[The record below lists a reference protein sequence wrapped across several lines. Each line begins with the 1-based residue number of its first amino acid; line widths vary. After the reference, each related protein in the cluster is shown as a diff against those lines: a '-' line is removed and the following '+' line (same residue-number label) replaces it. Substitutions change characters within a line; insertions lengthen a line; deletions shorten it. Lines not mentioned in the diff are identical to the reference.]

1 MCVFCSRSLLNIV
14 FAENKIEFL
23 SKKTMKKI
31 PTDIWVDIELFQN
44 NFNKINGQFIRN
56 IVSIF
61 KISHRYGQISFL
73 FMKNDATYAYGKGI
87 CNLLSFQHYPK
98 YPIRIDILNKKKI
111 IQVES
116 GEGFVVVLTD
126 DGLVYLASDDSRWKT
141 NYTLRLISTGNDRFE
156 MIACGHYHLLLLR
169 QDGTVFAFGYNKYGQ
184 LTNSLSSYDTVV
196 NTGLKNVKIIACGA
210 NHSLALTN
218 TNHIYSWGWNDNG
231 QLGLGDTNYRRTPSL
246 LSFPGGSIQSP
257 IKNVAAGARHSL
269 FLLEDG
275 QIFGCG
281 YGQYSINDN
290 NDQNAMVPTK
300 ISIENVQSVACMN
313 YTMKNNLD
321 FSLALDQSSHYYAWG
336 IVKNEK
342 LLSPKTLGGRPKS
355 FAAAS
360 ALIMGSPITF
370 GLTPTIH
377 AFESNDTISFI
388 GLLNNPDNY
397 DIEFVIDDKRI
408 LASKC
413 HLKMSSKYYS
423 RMFSG
428 EWQENNNRVV
438 IDAYSYEV
446 YYSYLRKLHTGHIR
460 INQSNI
466 VELIDL
472 ANCYGDEQLFKH
484 CRTFIRSNLNEHTLS
499 TYLPLIVKYELNDM
513 HGKLVEL
520 TIENILPKITN
531 DLCENKE
538 NIIKFLLWFFEQ

>member
-1 MCVFCSRSLLNIV
+1 MFSGHWKENSRVIIYDYSYDTYYAYLRMLHNGRIGIKQSNI
-14 FAENKIEFL
+14 IEL
-23 SKKTMKKI
+23 IDLANCYGDERLIKHCQNKTMKKLR
-31 PTDIWVDIELFQN
+31 TDTEVDLELFQN
-44 NFNKINGQFIRN
+44 DLKDIDREFIQN

-61 KISHRYGQISFL
+61 KISNDTFWKKIGFL
-73 FMKNDATYAYGKGI
+73 FMTNNATYAYGCEI
-87 CNLLSFQHYPK
+87 CKWLSLQHDPK
-98 YPIRIDILNKKKI
+98 RPQQIDILNGKKI
-111 IQVES
+111 IQVDS
-116 GEGFVVVLTD
+116 GNEFVVVLTD
-126 DGLVYLASDDSRWKT
+126 DGLVYLASDDSKWQT
-141 NYTLRLISTGNDRFE
+141 NNTFRLISN
-156 MIACGHYHLLLLR
+156 
-169 QDGTVFAFGYNKYGQ
+169 DGTVFALGNNYNGQ
-184 LTNSLSSYDTVV
+184 LTGNSDSSYDIAV
-196 NTGLKNVKIIACGA
+196 NTGLNNVKIIACGWW
-210 NHSLALTN
+210 HSLALTN
-218 TNHIYSWGWNDNG
+218 TNQIYSWGWNKNG
-231 QLGLGDTNYRRTPSL
+231 H
-246 LSFPGGSIQSP
+246 P
-257 IKNVAAGARHSL
+257 IKNIVAGARHSL

-300 ISIENVQSVACMN
+300 ISIENVQSFACMN

-397 DIEFVIDDKRI
+397 DVEFIIGDKRI
-408 LASKC
+408 LALKC
-413 HLKMSSKYYS
+413 YLKMSSKYYS
-423 RMFSG
+423 QMFSG

-472 ANCYGDEQLFKH
+472 ANCYGDDQLFKH